1 MSQIR
6 TSLARLARNG
16 SAVAISLDN
25 LKTLADKRWDAI
37 AEATVATLERLM
49 RLKLGHSDHY
59 VQLGPLDWLVV
70 MPGTAIEDAL
80 SCCVRISYDVQVS
93 AFQSCE
99 VEQLKIARAAV
110 ISDDVIELVPLTPDQ
125 MRAAASRA
133 AIAAPPEKAAETVEP
148 HAPSGDTTGAVPQAQ
163 GAPKRFEPIWDATR
177 QAVASFHCVPHSGA
191 GANEPVVAHL
201 HHTQALLEN
210 AVSALESHIAQ
221 GLRCILF
228 VTIPYD
234 VLSAPPA
241 RMELLATCREMPCSV
256 RPFLV
261 FDIATLATG
270 IPKHRLIEIVSAIR
284 PFARAVVARVDPR
297 NAALLDYGGA
307 GLAALGLNL
316 TGTQSDAVNAARL
329 VTATKRLGM
338 AAYLGNV
345 TSATLLE
352 QSVRGGVQ
360 WFWGPAIGTQVNKLG
375 PPSRLTLQTILENWD
390 RPVRNMA

>member
-25 LKTLADKRWDAI
+25 VKTLAGTRWDAI
-37 AEATVATLERLM
+37 AGPTVANLERLM
-49 RLKLGHSDHY
+49 RLKLGPSDHY

-80 SCCVRISYDVQVS
+80 SCCLRISYDVHVS
-93 AFQSCE
+93 AFQTCE
-99 VEQLKIARAAV
+99 LEQLKIARAV
-110 ISDDVIELVPLTPDQ
+110 VVSDDAIELAALTAEQLRSFATRAGIADTAPQQHGDEATS
-125 MRAAASRA
+125 AAASEPA
-133 AIAAPPEKAAETVEP
+133 VSSPPQNV
-148 HAPSGDTTGAVPQAQ
+148 SQ
-163 GAPKRFEPIWDATR
+163 RFEPIWDAPR
-177 QAVASFHCVPHSGA
+177 QAVASYHCVPHFA
-191 GANEPVVAHL
+191 VGANEPVAAHL
-201 HHTQALLEN
+201 RHTQALLES
-210 AVSALESHIAQ
+210 AVATLENNIAP
-221 GLRCILF
+221 GSRSILF
-228 VTIPYD
+228 VSIPYD

-256 RPFLV
+256 RPLLV

-297 NAALLDYGGA
+297 NTALLDYGGT

-316 TGTQSDAVNAARL
+316 AGTQSDAVNVARL

-338 AAYLGNV
+338 ATYLGNIA
-345 TSATLLE
+345 SGSLLE
-352 QSVRGGVQ
+352 QAVRHGVQ
-360 WFWGPAIGTQVNKLG
+360 WFWGPAIGTPVPKPG
-375 PPSRLTLQTILENWD
+375 APSRLSQQSILESWD
-390 RPVRNMA
+390 RPVRSLA